1 MSKPKLA
8 LKSFLFELLI
18 VFIGVYGAF
27 ELNRYQQSSREA
39 KVEINYLTA
48 FMSELN
54 NIRSHAVKQKE
65 KVTGLIARHEA
76 AAEAG
81 TTPKLTPP
89 NLYFYHG
96 LLITQM
102 GLSDDVFVQLS
113 PGLATSLSGGYDFIQ
128 ELITRIKDFN
138 DLCNDRLISDSPIDF
153 YDSQGQVK
161 EAFGWYL
168 KGLKTIE
175 NELNTLLSII
185 DDGAMPATEQLLQD
199 LR

>member
-8 LKSFLFELLI
+8 FKSFLFELLI

-27 ELNRYQQSSREA
+27 ELNRYQQSARET

-54 NIRSHAVKQKE
+54 NIRSQTVSLKS
-65 KVTGLIARHEA
+65 KVTSLIARHEA
-76 AAEAG
+76 AMEAG

-96 LLITQM
+96 LLITQI

-128 ELITRIKDFN
+128 KLITRIKDFN
-138 DLCNDRLISDSPIDF
+138 DLCNTRLISDRPLNF
-153 YDSQGQVK
+153 YDGDGKLKPSYS
-161 EAFGWYL
+161 WYL
-168 KGLKTIE
+168 KGLKTIDS
-175 NELNTLLSII
+175 ELNTLLGVIEE
-185 DDGAMPATEQLLQD
+185 GAIPATEQLLKE